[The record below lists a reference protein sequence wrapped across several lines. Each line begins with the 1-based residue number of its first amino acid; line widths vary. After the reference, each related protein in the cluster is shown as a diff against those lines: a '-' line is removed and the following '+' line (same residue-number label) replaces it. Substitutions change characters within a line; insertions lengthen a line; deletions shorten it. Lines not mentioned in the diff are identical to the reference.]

1 MENSNHVER
10 HPIRTDNTYN
20 IVGYVV
26 ATIISFAGGV
36 FIYEI
41 IANSSLTFEA
51 QWNMFKSPLGNIC
64 IGIGFLMAII
74 WWGKFT
80 HWSARPVIE
89 TRDSWGNVIERKE
102 NYDITEQMFAKFLL
116 PMLGHFVIE
125 PLIYGA
131 LIYYPLQCIIA
142 VVGSIFPYI
151 LSLLIL
157 GIIILFW
164 RFTRL
169 FHFRYQILT
178 LIIAGILFSGA
189 FVWGSIAIDESAPS
203 NNISFVSSKST
214 PTITEQLE
222 EDVDDNESAIVE
234 SKDERNS
241 ENASTAVT
249 THTGL
254 KMFSSLIGA
263 ASSCIIYGI
272 LITTLIMCVLF
283 ALLFV
288 INKDIIHSVVFYIVG
303 GLLALFL
310 TFQFTL
316 MTGAVEAQDAVDSAY
331 DYICELVESKSGT
344 IGIGES
350 QEMLESITEEHPLI
364 GLFVSKTDF
373 MMVDSEELPDVFQE
387 TMTGFLDSYFWHRVW
402 WSIGFI
408 VIACLI
414 VTFLPR
420 PTKTRQKGVVDVN
433 EDLFLTGM
441 E

>member
-1 MENSNHVER
+1 MENSNHVEC

-142 VVGSIFPYI
+142 VIGSIFPYI

-157 GIIILFW
+157 GVIILFW

-169 FHFRYQILT
+169 FHFRYQIIT
-178 LIIAGILFSGA
+178 LIIAGILFFGA
-189 FVWGSIAIDESAPS
+189 FMWGSIAIDKSTPS
-203 NNISFVSSKST
+203 NNISLVADTQT
-214 PTITEQLE
+214 PTITEIE
-222 EDVDDNESAIVE
+222 EVDDAEPATVAESE
-234 SKDERNS
+234 DERDS
-241 ENASTAVT
+241 EQVSTAVT
-249 THTGL
+249 PQTGL
-254 KMFSSLIGA
+254 KMFSSLMGA
-263 ASSCIIYGI
+263 AFSCIIYGI
-272 LITTLIMCVLF
+272 LITTLIMCILL
-283 ALLFV
+283 ALLYA
-288 INKDIIHSVVFYIVG
+288 INKDIFHSVTFYIVG

-316 MTGAVEAQDAVDSAY
+316 MMGAVEAQDVVDSAY

-350 QEMLESITEEHPLI
+350 QEMLENITEKYPLI

-402 WSIGFI
+402 WSLCFI
-408 VIACLI
+408 VISCLI
-414 VTFLPR
+414 VAFLPR